1 MPQSCRKIWNIP
13 RLSDEVEN
21 YNLLVQLPAGVL
33 LRARKPVYA
42 RLVLRPK
49 TQIRYPIVFG
59 SPRVLGSF
67 IEIQAPAPNVN
78 FLRSPVNTTS
88 KV

>member
-42 RLVLRPK
+42 RLVFASEN
-49 TQIRYPIVFG
+49 TNQISNSFWVPTG
-59 SPRVLGSF
+59 SRQFYRDTGPCSERKFSQ
-67 IEIQAPAPNVN
+67 IS
-78 FLRSPVNTTS
+78 R
-88 KV
+88 

>member
-1 MPQSCRKIWNIP
+1 MPQSCRKISNIP

-42 RLVLRPK
+42 RLVFASEN
-49 TQIRYPIVFG
+49 TNQISNSF
-59 SPRVLGSF
+59 SVLGSF
-67 IEIQAPAPNVN
+67 MEIQAPAPNTN
-78 FLRSPVNTTS
+78 FLVLKTVTQTS
-88 KV
+88 C